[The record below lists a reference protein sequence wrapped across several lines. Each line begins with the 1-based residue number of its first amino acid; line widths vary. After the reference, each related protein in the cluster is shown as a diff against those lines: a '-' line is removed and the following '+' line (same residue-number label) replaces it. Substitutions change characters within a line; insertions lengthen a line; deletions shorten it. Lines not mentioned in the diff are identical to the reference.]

1 MGPWLLLLISAVYFG
16 ASLVAIV
23 AYWRDKRAATR
34 GQWRTPER
42 TLHTIELLGGWP
54 GALLAQ
60 RLFRHKTR
68 DPSYRLVFFGI
79 IALHGLLW
87 IAGLWLFYGR

>member
-68 DPSYRLVFFGI
+68 DPSYRLVFLGI

-87 IAGLWLFYGR
+87 IAGLWHFYGR